1 MLSFIWA
8 GWCRMRNI
16 ILVLFL
22 SLSAFAKTDLSGNW
36 VSECTPF
43 SKHSFK
49 SRIVFKGATEK
60 VEFKL
65 FEDAKCVDH
74 SLTVFY
80 EAIFITG
87 AKFGEGKKFNSLPT
101 KVQMSVHL
109 PAILEQFNK
118 TDSEDGCGIKN
129 WKLNIAQDVSGK
141 FCRPF
146 KMPTVGKTV
155 YDMYKL
161 NLNSLVFGGLPTKW
175 DMSDP
180 TVRPDKLSKVEFW
193 IEKNK

>member
-1 MLSFIWA
+1 
-8 GWCRMRNI
+8 MRDI
-16 ILVLFL
+16 FLVFFL
-22 SLSAFAKTDLSGNW
+22 SLNVFSKTDLSGNW
-36 VSECTPF
+36 VSECNPIA
-43 SKHSFK
+43 KHSFIA
-49 SRIVFKGATEK
+49 RIVFKGATEK

-65 FEDAKCVDH
+65 FEDTKCVDH
-74 SLTVFY
+74 SLTVYY

-87 AKFGEGKKFNSLPT
+87 AKYGEGKKFNSLPT

-109 PAILEQFNK
+109 PAVLEQFNK
-118 TDSEDGCGIKN
+118 ADSEDGCGIKN

-146 KMPTVGKTV
+146 KMPAVGKTV

-161 NLNSLVFGGLPTKW
+161 NLNSIAFGGLPTKW

-193 IEKNK
+193 IEKNRL